1 MSWYIDASLNE
12 GYPTNTDFIPAHVG
26 WTDTDTIP
34 LPKLAWRI
42 RADANEGYP
51 FLGYFFTSHSGQQGG
66 EMDIGGSQTNYPNG
80 FTYGNK
86 NALVNGLSAT
96 GMSANTDLVSVVN
109 TVYRQANQGKILAL
123 GAGEMR
129 ILVEFFHTPSN
140 FNDTAKME
148 MTYKLFGASVYD
160 SIITCRMYPMALPED
175 PNYTYPLTLYGL
187 YPVSAGGD
195 SVAMQV
201 DGCYEIVKRYG
212 MGYID
217 PPMEQAWEIER
228 PDFMIYLPYSGI
240 HTLDLRSTER
250 LWLYLTIDFMTGQS
264 VYQLYQGTNDNM
276 DIIGTWPAQVG
287 WEYPI
292 NSIQGQLSSNLYNGS
307 IDFASQAFGAVAGA
321 VGAFVPGVAQGAK
334 AVTDTAGLFSNGKHC
349 NLTAV
354 APGGLCSSYD
364 YPYPRIIIKIPKMFK
379 NADGYPEI
387 MGLNRSCTY
396 AQLDTCSG
404 FTVCSNYKCD
414 VITATTEEKLRIE
427 SLMNAGVFL

>member
-96 GMSANTDLVSVVN
+96 GMSSNDTLASTVNRVFLNAN
-109 TVYRQANQGKILAL
+109 GGHILAL
-123 GAGEMR
+123 GSGEM
-129 ILVEFFHTPSN
+129 LTLCNFLNTPGN
-140 FNDTAKME
+140 FSDTAKME

-160 SIITCRMYPMALPED
+160 SIIKCMMYPMEIPV
-175 PNYTYPLTLYGL
+175 NGTTPLTLYGL
-187 YPVSAGGD
+187 YDVTLGGSA
-195 SVAMQV
+195 MEV
-201 DGCYEIVKRYG
+201 DKCSELVKRYG
-212 MGYID
+212 MGFVDLPIQ
-217 PPMEQAWEIER
+217 QAWEIER
-228 PDFMIYLPYSGI
+228 PDWMIYLPYSGI
-240 HTLDLRSTER
+240 HTIDIRSTER
-250 LWLYLTIDFMTGQS
+250 MWLYLTVDFLTGDS

-276 DIIGTWPAQVG
+276 DIIGAWPAHVG

-321 VGAFVPGVAQGAK
+321 VGALVPGVTQGAK

-349 NLTAV
+349 NLEAKM
-354 APGGLCSSYD
+354 PGGLTSVFD
-364 YPYPRIIIKIPKMFK
+364 YPLPRLIVKIPKMFK

-387 MGLNRSCTY
+387 MGLNRSCAYT
-396 AQLDTCSG
+396 QLDTCSG